1 MIWTFH
7 FVGPSEPFQYLL
19 VHPFSISVENQAV
32 VPPTYGFCAWPR
44 DRIVDCCCIRLRY
57 TITEAPYDAS
67 IQQTS
72 KLAFSRIAMELSVM
86 WVVNRLFCLY
96 DEASVFRLK

>member
-32 VPPTYGFCAWPR
+32 VPPTYGFCA
-44 DRIVDCCCIRLRY
+44 
-57 TITEAPYDAS
+57 
-67 IQQTS
+67 
-72 KLAFSRIAMELSVM
+72 
-86 WVVNRLFCLY
+86 
-96 DEASVFRLK
+96 

>member
-32 VPPTYGFCAWPR
+32 VPPPMVSVR
-44 DRIVDCCCIRLRY
+44 DHVTGLW
-57 TITEAPYDAS
+57 TAA
-67 IQQTS
+67 
-72 KLAFSRIAMELSVM
+72 AFACVIL
-86 WVVNRLFCLY
+86 
-96 DEASVFRLK
+96 